1 MTISICYAQENS
13 VSEELLIMNDSIHL
27 QGVLTYKNDQ
37 NPQALA
43 IFIQGSGNP
52 DKNGNQLGM
61 NIKANYIKQL
71 AEALLEQDI
80 AMFRYDKR
88 NVPEVNHKIVLKHYV
103 FDDLVDDVK
112 TIIEHFKGDKRF
124 DQIVLI
130 GHSQGSLVGMLAIEA
145 GADRYISLA
154 GLSKSADEAI
164 VWQISKQNEGLSQ
177 VAAEHFKELKETG
190 KIDSINPLLYSIF
203 NPTNNKFFK
212 NYIKYNPVEEIG
224 RIKIPTLII
233 NGNMDLQVSA
243 EDAEALHHALPDAE
257 FKIISKMNHVLK
269 HLESDEDNMQS
280 YYTED
285 YPVSPELVEVIA
297 KFIKD

>member
-1 MTISICYAQENS
+1 MRAKTVFLILGMTISICYAQENS

-203 NPTNNKFFK
+203 NPT
-212 NYIKYNPVEEIG
+212 
-224 RIKIPTLII
+224 
-233 NGNMDLQVSA
+233 
-243 EDAEALHHALPDAE
+243 DAE